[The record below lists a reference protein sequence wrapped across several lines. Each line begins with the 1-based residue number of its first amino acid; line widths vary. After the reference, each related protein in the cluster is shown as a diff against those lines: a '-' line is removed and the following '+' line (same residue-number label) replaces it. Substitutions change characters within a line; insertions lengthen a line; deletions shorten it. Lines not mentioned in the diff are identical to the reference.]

1 MAPQLQRSVTAQQE
15 VLNTAGG
22 ARLSSWALPAKNNSV
37 LEIQKYYNPAQ
48 WKRVPP
54 NKQILVPPPHWHW
67 HQTEYFD
74 IKKGYVRTPP
84 LLPRILARE
93 VGNNAVFKRVPVL
106 DGEILIAHQAL
117 YLFPRSQRNRL

>member
-1 MAPQLQRSVTAQQE
+1 LQRSVAAQQE

-22 ARLSSWALPAKNNSV
+22 ARLSSWALPAENNSV
-37 LEIQKYYNPAQ
+37 LDNPAQ

-84 LLPRILARE
+84 PLPHILARE
-93 VGNNAVFKRVPVL
+93 VGNNAVFKRIPVL
-106 DGEILIAHQAL
+106 DGKVLIAHQAL
-117 YLFPRSQRNRL
+117 YLYPRRERNRL